1 MVSVT
6 IVISFIEKP
15 VPVKYTQEYFSS
27 VKVDMKCYNL
37 DIN

>member
-6 IVISFIEKP
+6 VVIPFIEKP
-15 VPVKYTQEYFSS
+15 VPVKYAQEYFSS
-27 VKVDMKCYNL
+27 VKVDTKCYNL

>member
-6 IVISFIEKP
+6 DVIILKEKYS
-15 VPVKYTQEYFSS
+15 PVKYAQEYFSS
-27 VKVDMKCYNL
+27 IRVDTKCYNL

>member
-6 IVISFIEKP
+6 VVILLTEKP
-15 VPVKYTQEYFSS
+15 VPVKYAQEYYSS
-27 VKVDMKCYNL
+27 IKVDTKCYNL